1 VRVGRVDRRA
11 PLSPRN
17 VPVVL
22 EGEFGVVL
30 DAAAGGDE
38 MAFARLWRDVHPVL
52 LRYLRVLLRD
62 TTAAEDIAAD
72 VWVDVSRRLVDFT
85 GDEPAFRGWLFTLG
99 RRRAIDTWRR
109 ASRAPVHLTDDVSE
123 FDRPG
128 RYDDTAGSV
137 LERIDTERALAL
149 IATLPRDQA
158 EAITLRVIAGLD
170 VKAVAHLLGKR
181 PGAVRVAAH
190 RGLRTLAS
198 RLKDTSSLEGVTR

>member
-11 PLSPRN
+11 PPCPRN
-17 VPVVL
+17 VPFVL
-22 EGEFGVVL
+22 EDEFGVVL

-38 MAFARLWRDVHPVL
+38 MAFAMLWRDAHPVL
-52 LRYLRVLLRD
+52 LRYLRVLLHD

-85 GDEPAFRGWLFTLG
+85 GDEAAFRGWLFTLG

-109 ASRAPVHLTDDVSE
+109 ASRAPVRLTDDDAE

-128 RYDDTAGSV
+128 RHDTAGSV

-170 VKAVAHLLGKR
+170 VKAVARLLGTR

-190 RGLRTLAS
+190 RGLRTLAI